1 MSFIIT
7 ALISLFLVL
16 QPGNAAAA
24 NSDLTAREFFQDL
37 PCSIFESTVEGL
49 SAPERDTLLRQ
60 GFSENWE
67 ISGEDKDLLVFSSIP
82 FSDTIVALRL
92 FYNDKDD
99 SVIGIIGTVGAPICV
114 LEAWKRDKNGRTT
127 LADLPDEPDAR
138 EFLAR
143 GEKLPAGI
151 QPSVTLCLGLN
162 GPPKKQNR
170 RLRQGSRPFLC
181 LQMAA
186 ALQQSSCQLSAL
198 SNPQACAQVLQG
210 RSAVTRT
217 YRRSHADG
225 WPRTE

>member
-114 LEAWKRDKNGRTT
+114 LEAWKGTKT
-127 LADLPDEPDAR
+127 DAR
-138 EFLAR
+138 LSQISRTNRTR
-143 GEKLPAGI
+143 GNFWPGAKSSPQVSSLP
-151 QPSVTLCLGLN
+151 
-162 GPPKKQNR
+162 
-170 RLRQGSRPFLC
+170 SRF
-181 LQMAA
+181 
-186 ALQQSSCQLSAL
+186 AL
-198 SNPQACAQVLQG
+198 
-210 RSAVTRT
+210 
-217 YRRSHADG
+217 D
-225 WPRTE
+225 

>member
-127 LADLPDEPDAR
+127 LADLPEEPDAR

-162 GPPKKQNR
+162 G
-170 RLRQGSRPFLC
+170 
-181 LQMAA
+181 
-186 ALQQSSCQLSAL
+186 LSA
-198 SNPQACAQVLQG
+198 QAVFWSS
-210 RSAVTRT
+210 R
-217 YRRSHADG
+217 
-225 WPRTE
+225 

>member
-1 MSFIIT
+1 MSHELYHHRTDF
-7 ALISLFLVL
+7 SV
-16 QPGNAAAA
+16 PRP
-24 NSDLTAREFFQDL
+24 SARPCRCRQLRSHGTEFFQDL

-127 LADLPDEPDAR
+127 LADLPEEPDAR

-162 GPPKKQNR
+162 G
-170 RLRQGSRPFLC
+170 
-181 LQMAA
+181 
-186 ALQQSSCQLSAL
+186 LSA
-198 SNPQACAQVLQG
+198 QAVFWSSRGIVNIPVSKKIRYEWNGHDFIKTAEDTKPETQSGEPASSLPPDG
-210 RSAVTRT
+210 SGASAK
-217 YRRSHADG
+217 
-225 WPRTE
+225 

>member
-16 QPGNAAAA
+16 QPGHAAAA

-127 LADLPDEPDAR
+127 RRSPGRTGR
-138 EFLAR
+138 E
-143 GEKLPAGI
+143 GI
-151 QPSVTLCLGLN
+151 SG
-162 GPPKKQNR
+162 
-170 RLRQGSRPFLC
+170 
-181 LQMAA
+181 
-186 ALQQSSCQLSAL
+186 
-198 SNPQACAQVLQG
+198 QG
-210 RSAVTRT
+210 RKAPRRYPAFRHALPWTERT
-217 YRRSHADG
+217 QRAGRFLEQ
-225 WPRTE
+225 PRHC

>member
-16 QPGNAAAA
+16 QPGHAAAA

-99 SVIGIIGTVGAPICV
+99 SLIGIIGTVGAPICV

-151 QPSVTLCLGLN
+151 QTSVTLCLGLN
-162 GPPKKQNR
+162 G
-170 RLRQGSRPFLC
+170 
-181 LQMAA
+181 
-186 ALQQSSCQLSAL
+186 LSA
-198 SNPQACAQVLQG
+198 QAVFWSSRGIVNIPVSKKIRYEWNGHDFIKTAEDTKPETQSGEPASSLPPDG
-210 RSAVTRT
+210 SGASAK
-217 YRRSHADG
+217 
-225 WPRTE
+225 